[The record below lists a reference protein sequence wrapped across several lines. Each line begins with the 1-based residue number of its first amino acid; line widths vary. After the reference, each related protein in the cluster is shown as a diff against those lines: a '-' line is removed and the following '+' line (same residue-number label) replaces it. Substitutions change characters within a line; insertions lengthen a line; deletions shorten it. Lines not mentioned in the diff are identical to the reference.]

1 MGKIIAITNQ
11 KGGVGKTT
19 SAMNIG
25 ARMGYLGKK
34 VLLVDFDSQG
44 NASHGLLSYTEI
56 KDTIYSV
63 ISEKVDIEDAIV
75 HKTIPPMDI
84 LPSDMS
90 LAGAESQMEKVGA
103 GKELFLKRQLDKVK
117 DQYDYILI
125 DCPPSLGM
133 ITINALTAA
142 DSILI
147 PVQCEYYALEGI
159 TQLLL
164 TIRLVQQTY
173 NRNIRVEGIF
183 LTMFDI
189 RTKLSVDVSQ
199 EVRKNFNGQ
208 VYQNHIPRNVTLSEA
223 PSQTKT
229 IFEYDPKGNG
239 AKAYARLTDEIISR
253 NEGR

>member
-19 SAMNIG
+19 SAMNIS

-44 NASHGLLSYTEI
+44 NASHGLLHFNEI
-56 KDTIYSV
+56 KDTVFSV
-63 ISEKVDIEDAIV
+63 ISEKVAIEDAIV
-75 HKTIPPMDI
+75 HKMTPPIDI
-84 LPSDMS
+84 LPSDMN
-90 LAGAESQMEKVGA
+90 LAGAENLMEKYGV
-103 GKELFLKRQLDKVK
+103 GKELFLKKQLDKIK

-125 DCPPSLGM
+125 DCPPSLGL

-142 DSILI
+142 DSVLI

-199 EVRKNFNGQ
+199 EVRKNFNGE

-223 PSQTKT
+223 PSRTQS

-239 AKAYARLTDEIISR
+239 ARAYAGLTDEILKR
-253 NEGR
+253 NEGK

>member
-19 SAMNIG
+19 SAMNIS
-25 ARMGYLGKK
+25 AKMGYLGKK

-44 NASHGLLSYTEI
+44 NASHGLIPFQEI
-56 KDTIYSV
+56 KDTVFSV

-75 HKTIPPMDI
+75 HRMIPPIDI
-84 LPSDMS
+84 LPSDIS
-90 LAGAESQMEKVGA
+90 LAGAESMMEKVGP
-103 GKELFLKRQLDKVK
+103 GKELFLKKQLDKVK
-117 DQYDYILI
+117 DKYDYILI
-125 DCPPSLGM
+125 DCPPSLGL

-173 NRNIRVEGIF
+173 NKRIRVEGIF

-199 EVRKNFNGQ
+199 EVRTSFPGQ

-223 PSQTKT
+223 PSRTQS

-239 AKAYARLTDEIISR
+239 AKAYAALTEEIISR
-253 NEGR
+253 NER

>member
-19 SAMNIG
+19 SAMNIS

-44 NASHGLLSYTEI
+44 NASHGLVPYQEI
-56 KDTIYSV
+56 KDTVASV
-63 ISEKVDIEDAIV
+63 ISEKTNIEDAIL
-75 HKTIPPMDI
+75 HRMTPPIDV
-84 LPSDMS
+84 LPSDMN
-90 LAGAESQMEKVGA
+90 LAGMEAQMEKVGP
-103 GKELFLKRQLDKVK
+103 GKESFLKNQLDKIK
-117 DQYDYILI
+117 DQYDYIFI
-125 DCPPSLGM
+125 DCPPSLGL

-199 EVRKNFNGQ
+199 EVRRSFPGQ

-223 PSQTKT
+223 PAQTKS

-239 AKAYARLTDEIISR
+239 AKAYAALTDEIIRR
-253 NEGR
+253 NEGK